1 MQSMLKIQ
9 PKDILIA
16 DEVDFINRGGL
27 SEMFAGL
34 ELMKY
39 DSYLTKPEL
48 YYWQR
53 TERGT
58 QAEVDYV
65 ISRRGKIYPIEVKA
79 SNSGS
84 MQSMYKFIELKKSDY
99 GIRTSL
105 EPFSSY
111 KDIKV
116 VPLYALSNKVV
127 QGD

>member
-1 MQSMLKIQ
+1 
-9 PKDILIA
+9 
-16 DEVDFINRGGL
+16 
-27 SEMFAGL
+27 
-34 ELMKY
+34 MKY

-84 MQSMYKFIELKKSDY
+84 MQSMYKFIELKKSELWNKDKS
-99 GIRTSL
+99 GAFFFL
-105 EPFSSY
+105 QGY
-111 KDIKV
+111 KGSAFVCAIK
-116 VPLYALSNKVV
+116 
-127 QGD
+127 